1 MKDFVSYIKTR
12 TEQDAG
18 LADFF
23 RKNVHVIR
31 IGNELMSD
39 MATPFQQIVSSCS
52 FFISDCSMDSE
63 IVMTGNSHVDRQNY
77 VENEDRLGLIGLRL
91 ADLIHSNILLKLT
104 KILGSIHFTYLILWF
119 GGNEADNSVR
129 NRRDHIQKNLV
140 ERLLY
145 PPPCRR

>member
-1 MKDFVSYIKTR
+1 
-12 TEQDAG
+12 
-18 LADFF
+18 
-23 RKNVHVIR
+23 
-31 IGNELMSD
+31 
-39 MATPFQQIVSSCS
+39 
-52 FFISDCSMDSE
+52 MDSE

-77 VENEDRLGLIGLRL
+77 VEKEKIGLRL
-91 ADLIHSNILLKLT
+91 IGVRGADLIQTNIALKVT
-104 KILGSIHFTYLILWF
+104 KILASIHFTHLILWF